1 MQKEEHA
8 HPWGRVLSDTIVA
21 EASPKG
27 QAGVA
32 VVRLSGPR
40 ALAIAEGLCGE
51 TLKIRHAH
59 FVKFKASEGGLID
72 EGIALFFKGPQSFT
86 GEDVVELQCHGSP
99 IVIDQ
104 LLEASLKAGARL
116 ARPGEFSERAF
127 LNDKIDLV
135 QAEAIADLIAAGT
148 RQAAQ
153 AALRSLEGKFSEK
166 IHALVSHLIHLRT
179 FIEATLDFPDED
191 IEFIENEKIIAS
203 LQAILEECQSLGAS
217 AEQGVLLQEGA
228 NVVIVGR
235 PNAGKSSLLNALAK
249 EELAI
254 VSDIPGTTRDI
265 VKERIHLHGIP
276 IHILDT
282 AGLRDSTG
290 VVEKE
295 GIRRTK
301 AAAQK
306 ADALILLVDVRH
318 PEDLAILRREYLSAM
333 KALPMLTVFNKLDLC
348 KGNPSFARHQGGAGG
363 SDLWISVKTGQGL
376 PELETALLTLIGAE
390 GTSEGHFI
398 ARRRHLHALQKA
410 HEALERGLSAYQKN
424 NRLELLAEE
433 ARLAQ
438 ESLSSIT
445 GEFRADD
452 LLGVIFSS
460 FCIGK

>member
-1 MQKEEHA
+1 MNT
-8 HPWGRVLSDTIVA
+8 DTIVA
-21 EASPKG
+21 EATPKG
-27 QAGVA
+27 RAGVA

-40 ALAIAEGLCGE
+40 ALAIAERLCGE
-51 TLKIRHAH
+51 ALKIRHAH
-59 FVKFKASEGGLID
+59 FVKFKDGEAGLID

-104 LLEASLKAGARL
+104 LLEACLHTGARL

-153 AALRSLEGKFSEK
+153 AALRSLEGEFSEK
-166 IHALVSHLIHLRT
+166 IHALVSHLTHLRT

-191 IEFIENEKIIAS
+191 IEFIENAKVIAA
-203 LQAILEECQSLGAS
+203 LQSILEECQSLEAS
-217 AEQGVLLQEGA
+217 AKQGVLLQEGV
-228 NVVIVGR
+228 NIVIVGR

-249 EELAI
+249 EEVAI

-265 VKERIHLHGIP
+265 VKERIHLRGIP

-282 AGLRDSTG
+282 AGLRDSG
-290 VVEKE
+290 DLIEKE

-306 ADALILLVDVRH
+306 ADALILLVDVQH
-318 PEDLAILRREYLSAM
+318 PEDLAILRREHLSEV
-333 KALPMLTVFNKLDLC
+333 KALPSLTVFNKADL
-348 KGNPSFARHQGGAGG
+348 GGEQKG
-363 SDLWISVKTGQGL
+363 SDLLISAKTGQGL

-398 ARRRHLHALQKA
+398 ARRRHVHALQKA

-438 ESLSSIT
+438 EALSSIT

-452 LLGVIFSS
+452 LLGAIFSS